1 MLKILFFATFIL
13 SPLSNPN
20 YKVQGSWPL
29 YVKTL
34 TGDVITLYPETS
46 DTVENIKQMI
56 APKLNELGLC
66 YYGLEDGIGADD
78 FRVLFAGK
86 QLEDGR
92 TLSDYNIQNGS
103 TIHVVMEDRT
113 PPCDFVLFVKDMF
126 NKTFVMGVQLD
137 RVNLTETKTLI
148 FNSTKA
154 FKRYQKGPD
163 GSKWGIHPQN
173 QRISFGGKILQGNQK
188 PLSDFGVQ
196 VGDTLILSVKKKN

>member
-13 SPLSNPN
+13 SPLSSSN
-20 YKVQGSWPL
+20 YEVQGSWPL

-34 TGDVITLYPETS
+34 KGDVITLYPETS
-46 DTVENIKQMI
+46 DTIEHIRHMLV
-56 APKLNELGLC
+56 PKLNELGHC

-78 FRVLFAGK
+78 FRILFAGK
-86 QLEDGR
+86 ELEDGR
-92 TLSDYNIQNGS
+92 VLADYNIQNES
-103 TIHVVMEDRT
+103 TIHVVFRNHS
-113 PPCDFVLFVKDMF
+113 CDQVLFIKDMF
-126 NKTFVMGVQLD
+126 NETFVIGTGVSLPPLQLKTYLN
-137 RVNLTETKTLI
+137 NL
-148 FNSTKA
+148 TKA

-163 GSKWGIHPQN
+163 RSKWGIHPQN